1 MNISNNIASIGAHQT
16 LLNTSANNIANSNT
30 DAYVPKDTRISNSA
44 GSVVANTRLSDNT
57 GSSKSQTNIAKEI
70 PDLIVAQDTTA
81 LNVSAIKTEDEMLGA
96 LLDMKA

>member
-30 DAYVPKDTRISNSA
+30 DAYVPKDTRMSNNGGA
-44 GSVVANTRLSDNT
+44 VVANTRLSDNT
-57 GSSKSQTNIAKEI
+57 GYSKSQTDIAKEM
-70 PDLIVAQDTTA
+70 PDLIIAQDATSA
-81 LNVSAIKTEDEMLGA
+81 NISAIKTEDEMLGT